1 MFLNPFIEIR
11 TVKSGNINE
20 YFLMDYLNRK
30 KYSIDKNLFLFIC
43 QLSEK
48 QEYEILKSNN
58 NEIVSLLIK
67 KKILLTNKDDKLISL
82 MKMKERWSQFNWE
95 ESFKYHMSTLDYP
108 FEGNLE
114 TASNIMKNYGEIE
127 KDNLRDK
134 KYLDTKYSLMD
145 VKKFEKGKLN
155 YETFQNI
162 NVTKEK
168 LLLLLSFAFGFV
180 KSGVP
185 SWSGDRIYHRTTPS
199 GGSRQPTQGYLYVID
214 IPGIESGWYYIN
226 GNTLKLE
233 QLDTEDEFDLNK
245 LVIINSNYKI
255 NPKCIIVLTSLF
267 EKNMYRYREPRT
279 FRTVHIDV
287 GHMIGVVESLASKM
301 DIIAVTQYGLEDE
314 YIEKVLDLNFL
325 DEGYQSTIV
334 LGTRNEEG
342 K

>member
-1 MFLNPFIEIR
+1 M
-11 TVKSGNINE
+11 
-20 YFLMDYLNRK
+20 
-30 KYSIDKNLFLFIC
+30 
-43 QLSEK
+43 
-48 QEYEILKSNN
+48 
-58 NEIVSLLIK
+58 
-67 KKILLTNKDDKLISL
+67 
-82 MKMKERWSQFNWE
+82 
-95 ESFKYHMSTLDYP
+95 
-108 FEGNLE
+108 
-114 TASNIMKNYGEIE
+114 
-127 KDNLRDK
+127 
-134 KYLDTKYSLMD
+134 
-145 VKKFEKGKLN
+145 
-155 YETFQNI
+155 
-162 NVTKEK
+162 
-168 LLLLLSFAFGFV
+168 
-180 KSGVP
+180 
-185 SWSGDRIYHRTTPS
+185 
-199 GGSRQPTQGYLYVID
+199 YVID

-301 DIIAVTQYGLEDE
+301 NIIAVTQYGLEDE